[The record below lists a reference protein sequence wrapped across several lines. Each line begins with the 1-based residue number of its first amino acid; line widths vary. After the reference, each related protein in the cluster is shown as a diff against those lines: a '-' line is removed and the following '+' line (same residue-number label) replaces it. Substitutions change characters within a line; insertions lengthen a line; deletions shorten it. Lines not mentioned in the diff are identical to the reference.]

1 MKTMIATELK
11 QYRSTLVYLF
21 LAGFV
26 PVLLFLYFFGAIS
39 RADSDPD
46 AAAFLD
52 YHLVV
57 NLSLTVTLGVLSV
70 TGAVV
75 FARSVIADYVGD
87 RRIALYMY
95 PYGRSPLFT
104 AKTLAALI
112 AMGMAAVG
120 TVAGIIVFILA
131 QQAWA
136 VIPDMPLAEALVYA
150 FGASV
155 STAILSLALTV
166 LSGCIGMWWRSPLG
180 CLITGVILVC
190 ICGNSVGMSSSSS
203 LGVSWLTTGVAVVL
217 ALVGVFVIRR
227 RTDTDDIL

>member
-57 NLSLTVTLGVLSV
+57 NLSLTVTLGVVSV

-166 LSGCIGMWWRSPLG
+166 LSGCIGMWWRSP
-180 CLITGVILVC
+180 GVPDHRRDPRLHLRQQRRDVLLLVA
-190 ICGNSVGMSSSSS
+190 GR
-203 LGVSWLTTGVAVVL
+203 L
-217 ALVGVFVIRR
+217 LVDDGRRRGPRPRGVFVIRR